1 VESRHGRY
9 LLLQVNNGATCMRI
23 GVGGGGFGGLTA
35 LNDLG
40 NSIADLLE
48 KAQKAECVQL
58 SQTKGY
64 TC

>member
-1 VESRHGRY
+1 
-9 LLLQVNNGATCMRI
+9 MRI
-23 GVGGGGFGGLTA
+23 GVGGGFGGLTA